1 MIKEIRDPYFAVV
14 GPDGFIKHSTSED
27 DIMKHADKMAKSH
40 PGKHYHI
47 LKTITTVKYPIG
59 DAVWNNNFPAKLI
72 EKDESEE

>member
-1 MIKEIRDPYFAVV
+1 MTKETQDPYFALV

-27 DIMKHADKMAKSH
+27 NIMGLADKMAENN
-40 PGKHYHI
+40 PDRTYHV

-59 DAVWNNNFPAKLI
+59 DAVWNNSFPAKLI